1 MQFTNDQIQRYAR
14 QISLKKIGVKGQKKL
29 LSSRV
34 LIVGAGGL
42 GSPIAIYLAALGIGN
57 IGVVDNDKIEI
68 SNLHRQILFETQDIK
83 KNKTLI
89 ASKKLKK
96 LNPNIKIITF
106 NKKLNKSNIKNTIKN
121 FDIIVDGSD
130 NFRTRFLLNDFCIK
144 SKKILISGAINKFD
158 GHVYTFNFKKINNT
172 PCLRCFMPLMPANDM
187 NDCERDGVIGTL
199 AGIVGSIQAN
209 EVVKE
214 ILGIGNTLCGY
225 ILIIDALKLSFRKVK
240 LNKNRKCLCNVK
252 N

>member
-1 MQFTNDQIQRYAR
+1 MNYQVHQEVKEDLAQQELNVMQFTNDQIQRYAR

-29 LSSRV
+29 LSSKV

-144 SKKILISGAINKFD
+144 SKKF
-158 GHVYTFNFKKINNT
+158 
-172 PCLRCFMPLMPANDM
+172 
-187 NDCERDGVIGTL
+187 
-199 AGIVGSIQAN
+199 
-209 EVVKE
+209 
-214 ILGIGNTLCGY
+214 
-225 ILIIDALKLSFRKVK
+225 
-240 LNKNRKCLCNVK
+240 
-252 N
+252 